1 MFDLTI
7 QCVIHASGIPIDL
20 NSVSRVFNCFILLTN
35 RWRKRVPHVKLALE
49 STPKFLREIVLWAVS
64 HLQPLL
70 AVAVASEI
78 AFLLE
83 FDNETS
89 TPRKQRLAAFI
100 CACLKRHPKGASYY
114 ARRLRLRAH
123 PQIRP
128 TTASPHCES
137 AATHH
142 PRRLPPRPLR
152 LARLP

>member
-1 MFDLTI
+1 MLRSTLKCPGLGVNSQI
-7 QCVIHASGIPIDL
+7 SQGNRTVGGIPL
-20 NSVSRVFNCFILLTN
+20 PAAGF
-35 RWRKRVPHVKLALE
+35 
-49 STPKFLREIVLWAVS
+49 VS
-64 HLQPLL
+64 HNT
-70 AVAVASEI
+70 
-78 AFLLE
+78 FMLE

-100 CACLKRHPKGASYY
+100 CACLKRRPKGASYY

-152 LARLP
+152 LAWLPYVPRTALCPVVQLEVAWLASIAANAVEVLGIFLA